1 MALKTIQREIH
12 QNTWGRGIY
21 VSKERGGTIN
31 EANMSSERELCR
43 NSGSVT
49 AAELKRMCPQ
59 QRARHLAYEE
69 PSKEV
74 LKVMSVTNQR
84 LCARKTEA
92 KKNQETA
99 EKEDLEKKRQD
110 TLIGQLKAAEA
121 RNRIRLMRLR
131 YQNKRAQ
138 EINLMIACQP
148 TALKAVRLEMLLP
161 TKVSQ
166 LSSCDSLDRLERRRI
181 EEILEDEK
189 GLTINRI

>member
-1 MALKTIQREIH
+1 MSNAIEKSDGTL
-12 QNTWGRGIY
+12 GRN
-21 VSKERGGTIN
+21 R
-31 EANMSSERELCR
+31 
-43 NSGSVT
+43 GSVT

-59 QRARHLAYEE
+59 QRARYLAYEE

-74 LKVMSVTNQR
+74 QKVMSVTNQR
-84 LCARKTEA
+84 LCARKAEA
-92 KKNQETA
+92 RKNQETA
-99 EKEDLEKKRQD
+99 QNEDLEKKRQD

-121 RNRIRLMRLR
+121 RNRIRHMRLR
-131 YQNKRAQ
+131 YQNRRAQ

-166 LSSCDSLDRLERRRI
+166 LRGCDSLDRLERRRI

-189 GLTINRI
+189 GLTINRV